1 MKFHQRCSRQIQFH
15 ITQPRLTVSCMIASG
30 LRQLALI
37 AGLMLA
43 TTPYSVAGDASAWD
57 GDARSGVRLIAG
69 KAPADGSGALRA
81 GVELKLSS
89 GWKTY
94 WRYPGDSGVPPRFD
108 FSRSTNVKSVTV
120 AWPTPHRFSDATGY
134 SIGYRGGVL
143 FPLRIVPQNAS
154 QPVTLRLDLQYAIC
168 EKVCIPVDAK
178 VELAPGSGASSQDA
192 ALAAAEAMVP
202 TSTPLGGGKDFAIV
216 SVTRDPTDKRR
227 VVVDVTAPEHAK
239 IDLFAE
245 GPSQDWALPLP
256 AAAPGAPAGQ
266 RRFTFDLEGL
276 PPGAKADGAVLTL
289 TVAGESGAIEVK
301 AALD

>member
-1 MKFHQRCSRQIQFH
+1 
-15 ITQPRLTVSCMIASG
+15 MIVSG

-37 AGLMLA
+37 AGAILVTMPSSMA
-43 TTPYSVAGDASAWD
+43 VDASAWD

-81 GVELKLSS
+81 GVELKLSP

-108 FSRSTNVKSVTV
+108 FSRSTNVQSVTV
-120 AWPTPHRFSDATGY
+120 GWPAPHRFSDAAGS
-134 SIGYRGGVL
+134 SIGYRGGVI

-154 QPVTLRLDLQYAIC
+154 QPVTLRLDLQYAVC

-178 VELAPGSGASSQDA
+178 VALAPGSSASSQDA

-202 TSTPLGGGKDFAIV
+202 AAAPLRGGKDFAIT
-216 SVTRDPTDKRR
+216 SVTRDPANKRR
-227 VVVDVTAPEHAK
+227 VIVDMTAPEHTK
-239 IDLFAE
+239 VDLFAE
-245 GPSQDWALPLP
+245 GPTPDWALPLP
-256 AAAPGAPAGQ
+256 IATPGAPAGQ
-266 RRFTFDLEGL
+266 RRFIFDLEGL

-289 TVAGESGAIEVK
+289 TAIGESSAIEVK